1 MAFRYMKLS
10 DEHYRHVL
18 FRFGDFFED
27 FRCFVE
33 TSKEMT
39 DELKIPVDK
48 DDSYTRYLVRLF
60 VIAEEFSDKKITD
73 PRCDETIEM
82 ITNVVNNKNF
92 NRYNSAESG
101 VPGRM
106 YQAYQIFVGE
116 GLTVE

>member
-18 FRFGDFFED
+18 LRFSDFFED

-33 TSKEMT
+33 TSKELT
-39 DELKIPVDK
+39 EELEITLDK

-60 VIAEEFSDKKITD
+60 VIVEETLEKKIED
-73 PRCDETIEM
+73 PRCDDTVEM
-82 ITNVVNNKNF
+82 VREVVNSKNF
-92 NRYNSAESG
+92 ERYNKAESG

-106 YQAYQIFVGE
+106 FEAYETFVGE
-116 GLTVE
+116 GLTV

>member
-1 MAFRYMKLS
+1 MKLS

-33 TSKEMT
+33 TSKELT
-39 DELKIPVDK
+39 EELGITLDR

-60 VIAEEFSDKKITD
+60 VIAEETTGKKIED
-73 PRCDETIEM
+73 PRSNETVEM
-82 ITNVVNNKNF
+82 ITEVVNDKNF
-92 NRYNSAESG
+92 KRYNTVESG

-106 YQAYQIFVGE
+106 YEAYQIFVGE
-116 GLTVE
+116 GITID

>member
-1 MAFRYMKLS
+1 MKLS

-18 FRFGDFFED
+18 LRFGDVFED

-33 TSKEMT
+33 TSKAMT

-48 DDSYTRYLVRLF
+48 DDSYTRYLIRLF
-60 VIAEEFSDKKITD
+60 VIAEELSGEKIED
-73 PRCDETIEM
+73 PRCDKTIEM
-82 ITNVVNNKNF
+82 ITNVVKDKNF

-116 GLTVE
+116 GLTIE

>member
-18 FRFGDFFED
+18 VRFADFFED

-33 TSKEMT
+33 TSKDLTE
-39 DELKIPVDK
+39 ELELTLDR

-60 VIAEEFSDKKITD
+60 VITEEMTGQQIED
-73 PRCDETIEM
+73 PRSDETVNM
-82 ITNVVNNKNF
+82 ITEVVNDKNF
-92 NRYNSAESG
+92 SRYNSAECG

-106 YQAYQIFVGE
+106 FEAYETFVGE
-116 GLTVE
+116 GLEIS

>member
-18 FRFGDFFED
+18 IRFGDFFED

-33 TSKEMT
+33 TSKELT
-39 DELKIPVDK
+39 EELEITLDK

-60 VIAEEFSDKKITD
+60 VIAEETTGEKIED
-73 PRCDETIEM
+73 PRSDDTIEM
-82 ITNVVNNKNF
+82 IKEVVNDKNF

-106 YQAYQIFVGE
+106 YEAYQKFVGE
-116 GLTVE
+116 GLTID

>member
-1 MAFRYMKLS
+1 MKLS

-18 FRFGDFFED
+18 IRFGDFFED

-60 VIAEEFSDKKITD
+60 VIAEELSDKKIID
-73 PRCDETIEM
+73 PRSDETVGM
-82 ITNVVNNKNF
+82 ITDVVNDKNF

-116 GLTVE
+116 GIEID